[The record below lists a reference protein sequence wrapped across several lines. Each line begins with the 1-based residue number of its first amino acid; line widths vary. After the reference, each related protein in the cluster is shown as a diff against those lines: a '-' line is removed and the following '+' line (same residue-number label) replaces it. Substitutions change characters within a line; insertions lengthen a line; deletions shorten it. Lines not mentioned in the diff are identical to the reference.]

1 MENTLT
7 KKLPPMLTGNDLEAA
22 LTIAPEYDPDIITQ
36 DPATRLMALNQL
48 YKVFVPTRMAK
59 EIYTRMYLSLLRSLQ
74 KKESKLAIQQYME
87 NHKAIRQQQ
96 YSGIIGGSD
105 SFTIIGT
112 SGIGKSSAITRAIQ
126 LLIAEEVIEIKRPY
140 SKIIPCVLVMYSI
153 PYRSIPESMIPLISA
168 SVILLGLGLLTLVM
182 EQALLL

>member
-7 KKLPPMLTGNDLEAA
+7 KKLPPMLTGSDLGAA
-22 LTIAPEYDPDIITQ
+22 LTIAPEYDPDIISQ

-126 LLIAEEVIEIKRPY
+126 LLTAEEVIEIKRPY
-140 SKIIPCVLVMYSI
+140 SKIIPCVLVQTPFDS
-153 PYRSIPESMIPLISA
+153 
-168 SVILLGLGLLTLVM
+168 SVKGLLYEILRVVDEKLGSKYYATT
-182 EQALLL
+182 